1 MLVYTVLEAPYVS
14 GAVMND
20 TEVCAWLA
28 RYNSTSQAAAANV
41 WRTLADDAA
50 ALLLPIEAE
59 SVRPT
64 AARVV
69 VDATA
74 HYYAAR
80 TKIEAELRQRE
91 RHTILLTV
99 SSVAG
104 PTGRRPFGSAATS
117 RQSPVASIEST
128 SGRKPPDS

>member
-1 MLVYTVLEAPYVS
+1 
-14 GAVMND
+14 MND

-74 HYYAAR
+74 HYYNVLPAVILGEGRACC
-80 TKIEAELRQRE
+80 KVDVVEALRLR
-91 RHTILLTV
+91 
-99 SSVAG
+99 
-104 PTGRRPFGSAATS
+104 
-117 RQSPVASIEST
+117 
-128 SGRKPPDS
+128 